1 MNEEVYKKIYDLL
14 KDEAD
19 TTIRSNDELMNKVKK
34 MNDITNLIKIMDNY
48 EELEPVLQKFFK
60 EKAEKEKWNDEGR

>member
-1 MNEEVYKKIYDLL
+1 MNEGLYKKLYDLL

-34 MNDITNLIKIMDNY
+34 MNDITNIIKIIDNY
-48 EELEPVLQKFFK
+48 DELEPVLQDFFK
-60 EKAEKEKWNDEGR
+60 KRAEKEKWNEER